1 MRTTRTVR
9 SVLAGLVVL
18 GAAAAA
24 SAQTAPPETAP
35 PTEIGGFRIDGYGE
49 AGVRFFIERPSDKQ
63 NGKFEEYRDFNEGLF
78 LQSLRLR
85 FFTPDEKYSGEFGG
99 RQWGMQDQEFHLS
112 FERLGRWEAGFEWD
126 QMRHVFGE
134 SPLQQFLTY
143 PERNVVTLPNPRPAF
158 GFYNSNLG
166 NVEEVSVRW
175 DTARTFFKFSPSENT
190 DVFADYTRIYKHGY
204 RPFGMA
210 FGSPGGNAFE
220 ILQPIE
226 QTIHD
231 FRLRGTWAT
240 EKWQLQAGYTMSIF
254 VNDLSYVRA
263 DNPCQPAVAPFPPCA
278 AGDVGNTK
286 QFGTISLP
294 PNNMA
299 HTFSLQGGV
308 NLPLRTRINSNFTY
322 SLRLQNEDFL
332 PQTSTNNLPA
342 SNPSLALPQKSLH
355 GNVQTFLFNL
365 NATSRPLPVPVTFAA
380 KYRLYNLMDESDV
393 VKFSDFILNDQNSIT
408 LGPHWSQRFSYM
420 RQDADVEGRWQ
431 ISRPL
436 ALTLGLGWE
445 RWDRSNTREVPT
457 TNEVFAKAALD
468 ATPTDWLTVRLTYLP
483 SFRRGDYYNTGAL
496 PQVEQ
501 DIAPGEA
508 GQSYLLRKFDEADR
522 DRQRADLLVQITPSE
537 TLAITPT
544 GSYKYDEYIASGL
557 QHQNTGPGQKGA
569 MLGLQQVVSWSA
581 GMDVNWNPV
590 ERLTLAA
597 GYMYESI
604 FQKQRSRNRNSAATP
619 ASFDNPALD
628 WISDN
633 TDTINTYHASMTAK
647 LIPGKLDL
655 KFAGNYAYALGRVET
670 WNPNAN
676 GSAVYAAASTTNQVA
691 RRWPAFEDSL
701 LRLEA
706 SLKYHFAQVWTLS
719 LNYAYEQFRKHDWR
733 TDTIEPFVP
742 GDSALYQGF
751 DQKNYEAQIIGLT
764 IGYRFR

>member
-18 GAAAAA
+18 ATAGAAW
-24 SAQTAPPETAP
+24 AQTGTAPETAP

-49 AGVRFFIERPSDKQ
+49 AGIRFFGERPSDKQ

-78 LQSLRLR
+78 LQGLRLR
-85 FFTPDEKYSGEFGG
+85 FFTPDEKYSGVISG
-99 RQWGMQDQEFHLS
+99 RQWGLQDQEYQLS

-126 QMRHVFGE
+126 QMRHIFGE
-134 SPLQQFLTY
+134 SQLEQFLAY
-143 PERNVVTLPNPRPAF
+143 PKRNVVVLPNPRPSF
-158 GFYNSNLG
+158 PFYNSSPDD
-166 NVEEVSVRW
+166 VKEISVRW
-175 DTARTFFKFSPSENT
+175 DTARLSFKYSPSENT
-190 DVFADYTRIYKHGY
+190 DLFAEYTRIYKHGD

-210 FGSPGGNAFE
+210 FGSPGGSAFE

-226 QTIHD
+226 HTIHD

-240 EKWQLQAGYTMSIF
+240 EQWQVQAGYTMSLF
-254 VNDLSYVRA
+254 VNDFSYVRA
-263 DNPCQPAVAPFPPCA
+263 DNPCNPLPPPAAAFTAPCP
-278 AGDVGNTK
+278 GVGTTG
-286 QFGTISLP
+286 QFGTSSLP
-294 PNNMA
+294 PNNQA
-299 HTFSLQGGV
+299 HTFTLQGGI
-308 NLPLRTRINSNFTY
+308 NLPMRTRITSNFTY
-322 SLRLQNEDFL
+322 GLRLQNDNFL
-332 PQTSTNNLPA
+332 PQSSSNNLSA
-342 SNPSLALPQKSLH
+342 STLSLVLPQKSLN

-365 NATSRPLPVPVTFAA
+365 NATSRPLPAPVTFTA
-380 KYRLYNLMDESDV
+380 KYRLYDLLDQSDV
-393 VKFSDFILNDQNSIT
+393 VKFPNFLLNDQGTVVS
-408 LGPHWSQRFSYM
+408 GPHWSERFSYL
-420 RQDADVEGRWQ
+420 RQNAEVEGRWQ
-431 ISRPL
+431 ITRPL

-445 RWDRSNTREVPT
+445 RWDRSDTREVPT
-457 TNEVFAKAALD
+457 TNEAFAKAALD

-483 SFRRGDYYNTGAL
+483 SFRRGNEYNTGAL

-501 DIAPGEA
+501 DASPGEP
-508 GQSYLLRKFDEADR
+508 GQSYLLRKYDEADR
-522 DRQRADLLVQITPSE
+522 NRQRADLLVQITPTE

-544 GSYKYDEYIASGL
+544 GSYRYDEYIASGL

-569 MLGLQQVVSWSA
+569 MLGLQEVVSWSA
-581 GMDVNWNPV
+581 GMDVNWTPS
-590 ERLTLAA
+590 ERLTFAA
-597 GYMYESI
+597 GYMHESI
-604 FQKQRSRNRNSAATP
+604 FQKQRSRVRP
-619 ASFDNPALD
+619 PDDPALD
-628 WISDN
+628 WISNN
-633 TDTINTYHASMTAK
+633 TDTVDTYHASMTAR

-676 GSAVYAAASTTNQVA
+676 GSAVYNSIANTNSDA

-733 TDTIEPFVP
+733 TDTIMPFVP

-751 DQKNYEAQIIGLT
+751 DQKNYEAQIVGLT
-764 IGYRFR
+764 LGYRFR